1 VDEGEPLIG
10 PERAPELLPERLYQ
24 SGAAVER
31 AGILRVTPTIDYSFT
46 DRASIVFSGID
57 LLDAIFIGEIES
69 AQIRNETLRYSV
81 GFRYGLPG
89 GLNLRWTLPWLWR
102 HTEVFP
108 AGRTGTQPEIDRTES
123 RFADS
128 NYGLSYR
135 LYQSDSRLPSITAN
149 ATYSP
154 ESGGG
159 SSTNKF
165 DRVSWGLSFLSES
178 DPASIFLTL
187 THVHNFGESGPLRR
201 GDTLGASI
209 GYSYALNYDLS
220 LSTSFAYATQI
231 EDSTFDGRALARRAI
246 ASTLGLGISYALTRR
261 TSLSVNL
268 GIGLTDESPE
278 LTLSVSLPMA
288 FDTRGWW

>member
-1 VDEGEPLIG
+1 VDEPEPLIG
-10 PERAPELLPERLYQ
+10 PERAPELLPERLFQ
-24 SGAAVER
+24 TGAAVER
-31 AGILRVTPTIDYSFT
+31 AGILRITPTIDYSFT
-46 DRASIVFSGID
+46 DRASIVFNGID
-57 LLDAIFIGEIES
+57 ILHAIFIGEVDT
-69 AQIRNETLRYSV
+69 AQIRTETLRYSL

-102 HTEVFP
+102 NVEVFP
-108 AGRTGTQPEIDRTES
+108 AGASGTDPGRERTES

-128 NYGLSYR
+128 NFGLSYR

-159 SSTNKF
+159 ASGSSF

-178 DPASIFLTL
+178 DPASLFLTL
-187 THVHNFGESGPLRR
+187 THVHNFSESGPLRR
-201 GDTLGASI
+201 GDTLGASV
-209 GYSYALNYDLS
+209 GYSYALNYDLV
-220 LSTSFAYATQI
+220 LSTSFGYATQI
-231 EDSTFDGRALARRAI
+231 EDTTLDGRELARRAI